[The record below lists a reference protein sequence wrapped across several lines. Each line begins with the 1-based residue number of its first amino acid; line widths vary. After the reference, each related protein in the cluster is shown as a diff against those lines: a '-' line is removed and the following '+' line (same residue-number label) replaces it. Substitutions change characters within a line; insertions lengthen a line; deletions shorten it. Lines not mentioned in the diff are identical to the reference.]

1 MFYNDIR
8 KQIKGLANRIM
19 SGNRRRNVFVII
31 AIAMTTFL
39 ISTILCIGSGY
50 LKSAGK
56 QQKMLNG
63 TAAEIILTNP
73 TEQQIQALQQDKNII
88 YMGIS
93 RQIGFIDTAA
103 YPRINSIL
111 LRWCDT
117 VEWERHIFPT
127 IGNINGH
134 YPASESEIMLPTWV
148 LDRMGIV
155 HPTLGQTITLSFRY
169 GYTDI
174 HWQPLSNPKDFSF
187 TLCGWYDD
195 YSGNKMYDL

>member
-1 MFYNDIR
+1 MFYNDTR
-8 KQIKGLANRIM
+8 KQIKGLANKIM

-39 ISTILCIGSGY
+39 ISAILCTGSGY
-50 LKSAGK
+50 LKSADK

-117 VEWERHIFPT
+117 VEWERHISPT

-155 HPTLGQTITLSFRY
+155 HPTLGQTISPWRPCFL
-169 GYTDI
+169 
-174 HWQPLSNPKDFSF
+174 NPDRNIPF
-187 TLCGWYDD
+187 
-195 YSGNKMYDL
+195 